1 MGDSVS
7 NNAINEKQQGAVEL
21 LKGERERERE
31 ERLSRR
37 DLKER
42 GAKRFPALRTH
53 MHFTSKSLK
62 GTKEPC
68 TNTPY
73 LQL

>member
-21 LKGERERERE
+21 LKGERE

-53 MHFTSKSLK
+53 ICTS
-62 GTKEPC
+62 
-68 TNTPY
+68 
-73 LQL
+73 LQRA